1 MRLASALRPSRRFL
15 SWIGGLLAVLLL
27 AGCGGSEDSDGL
39 SGTLRIDGSSTVY
52 PLSEAVAEEFLNAHP
67 DVSVTVGESGT
78 GGGFSK
84 FLRKETAINDASRP
98 ITTTEREQARENGI
112 AYIEIPVAYD
122 GIAVTTHPE
131 VDFFECLTAEE
142 LRSIW
147 RPNDP
152 ATNWSQVRDGF
163 PDLPIE
169 LYGPDTASGTYDYFT
184 EAVVGESGASR
195 SDYTSSTDDNV
206 LVRGVSGTPG
216 ALGYFGYA
224 YYKNN
229 ADKLRRVSIDPDS
242 LNGGASCTA
251 PTDSTIQSGT
261 YRPLSRPLFM
271 YIRAGVA
278 DQEAVQEYLDFYMD
292 NADELATA
300 VGYVPLSP
308 EAYDLARQR
317 FENRV
322 TGTLFGQE
330 DVGAGARVEE
340 VLRRGASA
348 GASSETTSEA
358 DAAEADAGSAGE

>member
-1 MRLASALRPSRRFL
+1 MNRSSDSTVARRVL
-15 SWIGGLLAVLLL
+15 SWIGSFALIVLL
-27 AGCGGSEDSDGL
+27 AGCGGSEDTDGL
-39 SGTLRIDGSSTVY
+39 SGSIRIDGSSTVY

-98 ITTTEREQARENGI
+98 ITSTEREQARENGI
-112 AYIEIPVAYD
+112 EYIEIPVAYD

-131 VDFFECLTAEE
+131 VDFFECLTVEE

-147 RPNDP
+147 RPNNP
-152 ATNWSQVRDGF
+152 VNNWSQVRDGF

-195 SDYTSSTDDNV
+195 ADYTSSTDDNV
-206 LVRGVSGTPG
+206 LVRGVSGTSG

-229 ADKLRRVSIDPDS
+229 SDKLRRVALDPDS
-242 LNGGASCTA
+242 LDGGVRCTA
-251 PTDSTIQSGT
+251 PVDSTIQSGS
-261 YRPLSRPLFM
+261 YVPLSRPLFM
-271 YIRAGVA
+271 YIRADAA
-278 DQEAVQEYLDFYMD
+278 DQEAVQEYLDFYMS
-292 NADELATA
+292 NADELASA
-300 VGYVPLSP
+300 VGYVPLSE
-308 EAYDLARQR
+308 EAYELARQR

-330 DVGAGARVEE
+330 GVGAGARVEE
-340 VLRRGASA
+340 VLRRGASSTEGSDA
-348 GASSETTSEA
+348 PSDTSATASG
-358 DAAEADAGSAGE
+358 GSSR